1 MELFA
6 NLALGFDTAMS
17 LQNLA
22 YCLAGVFLGTAVGV
36 LPGLGPVATIAMLL
50 PATFALPP
58 ISALIMLAL
67 SLIHI

>member
-36 LPGLGPVATIAMLL
+36 LPGLGPVAVSYTHLTL
-50 PATFALPP
+50 PTNREV
-58 ISALIMLAL
+58 
-67 SLIHI
+67 